1 MFEDFEVFRAT
12 GTEAVASITKNGT
25 TFNKVSFE
33 KMAKSNYVTLLINRA
48 KKQFAIRPCG
58 QSDAN
63 AMQFGASIKEKSPSI
78 RWNNKEFL
86 RLISEMM
93 EWDLENCKGYKVTGE
108 FFKNEKTLLFD
119 LSKATKI
126 V

>member
-1 MFEDFEVFRAT
+1 MLEDFEVFRAT
-12 GTEAVASITKNGT
+12 GMEAAASITKNGT

-33 KMAKSNYVTLLINRA
+33 KIGKANYVTLFINRE

-63 AMQFGASIKEKSPSI
+63 AMQFGATIKEKSPSI

-86 RLISEMM
+86 RLISEIMD
-93 EWDLENCKGYKVTGE
+93 WDLEHCKGFKVPGE
-108 FFKNEKTLLFD
+108 YFKNEKVLLFD